1 MHPLHGGRVEAKDVV
16 VNGCPDGHA
25 KLELHDKHFAGSI
38 GILPV
43 PFTLGSKCRPM
54 ENTDDTLKGAEVG
67 VDKLVGEST
76 LRDRLAQVV

>member
-1 MHPLHGGRVEAKDVV
+1 
-16 VNGCPDGHA
+16 
-25 KLELHDKHFAGSI
+25 
-38 GILPV
+38 
-43 PFTLGSKCRPM
+43 M